1 MLFRSALLRG
11 KYQDDLKTQPDL
23 KKLLTEIDNYKKAK
37 EKKTV
42 SLQEDKRKKEIEE
55 QKKKNLID
63 ISDDL
68 AGDGLDSKSG
78 AAVGGATKPVTPK
91 PATDSTSIA
100 QAKLKALKDKREKDT
115 YLKETE
121 RLMTDFILSVPS
133 NGVKVT
139 QVEKKKE

>member
-1 MLFRSALLRG
+1 MTL
-11 KYQDDLKTQPDL
+11 
-23 KKLLTEIDNYKKAK
+23 
-37 EKKTV
+37 
-42 SLQEDKRKKEIEE
+42 KEIEE

-63 ISDDL
+63 TSDDL
-68 AGDGLDSKSG
+68 TGESTSNQLILNPAE
-78 AAVGGATKPVTPK
+78 TKPAIPGTKTPVAPK

-121 RLMTDFILSVPS
+121 RLMTDFIISVPA